1 MVDFMKKYMHILLAN
16 PFNSIGD
23 GDVNDGY
30 DDRGGEF
37 LELGLNWSDNN
48 RFIKDTPSS
57 ALYF

>member
-1 MVDFMKKYMHILLAN
+1 MKKYMHILLAN